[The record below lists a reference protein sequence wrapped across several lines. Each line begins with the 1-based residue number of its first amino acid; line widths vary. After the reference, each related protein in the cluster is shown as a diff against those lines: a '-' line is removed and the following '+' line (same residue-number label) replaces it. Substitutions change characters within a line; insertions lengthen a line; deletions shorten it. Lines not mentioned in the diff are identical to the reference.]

1 MSNLKVNEK
10 SSTLNSREVAK
21 MIGKEHH
28 KLTRDIDTYIKYI
41 SETSKFSS
49 DDIDQNPKLDSEDFF
64 IESSYQAGTGKS
76 YKCYELTKMGCEM
89 VANKMTGAKGVQF
102 TATYVKRFNEL
113 EENENKKM
121 AFYIPA
127 TYAEALA
134 LAAKQAEENEQLK
147 IENQIQTQRIAE
159 YEPKVTYYDEI
170 LKSRGLMAVTQIA
183 ADYDLTAQKLN
194 RILKEERVQHKVGGQ
209 WILYKDYMNNGYT
222 KSETIPI
229 THSDGRLGTTLNTK
243 WTQKGRLFIHEILV
257 RRGIEAVIDKAF
269 ETA

>member
-1 MSNLKVNEK
+1 MNNLQVIEK

-21 MIGKEHH
+21 MIGKRHDH
-28 KLTRDIDTYIKYI
+28 LVRDIGSYVSYIG
-41 SETSKFSS
+41 
-49 DDIDQNPKLDSEDFF
+49 QNPKLGSDDFF
-64 IESSYQAGTGKS
+64 IESSYETGTGKS

-89 VANKMTGAKGVQF
+89 VANKMTGSKGIQF

-113 EENENKKM
+113 EANESKKM

-159 YEPKVTYYDEI
+159 YEPKATYYDEI
-170 LKSRGLMAVTQIA
+170 LKSKGLMAVTQIA

-194 RILKEERVQHKVGGQ
+194 LILKEERVQHKVGGQ
-209 WILYKDYMNNGYT
+209 WILYKDHMNNGYT

-229 THSDGRLGTTLNTK
+229 THSDGRPGTTLNTK

-257 RRGIEAVIDKAF
+257 RRGIEATIDKEYELA
-269 ETA
+269 